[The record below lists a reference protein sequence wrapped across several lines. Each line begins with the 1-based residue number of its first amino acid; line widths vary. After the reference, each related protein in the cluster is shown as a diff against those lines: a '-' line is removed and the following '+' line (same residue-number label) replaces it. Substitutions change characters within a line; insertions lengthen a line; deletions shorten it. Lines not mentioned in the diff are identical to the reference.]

1 MATVTLVEA
10 AKLTND
16 MLLAGVIESII
27 EVNPI
32 YELMPFM
39 GIEGNAL
46 AYNREASL
54 GDVQFAGVGD
64 TITAKNPAT
73 FTRVTSEL
81 TTLIGDAEVNG
92 LIQATKSDFTDQKAV
107 QIASKAKSLGRKYQ
121 QNLMIGDGTANS
133 FEGIFAL
140 TPAGQTIDTGTDG
153 AVLSFEILDE
163 LIDQIKDKD
172 GQVDY
177 FMMPARTLRAF
188 MALLRSLGGASIND
202 VLTLP
207 SGRQVPMYRNIPM
220 FRNDWIPTDQ
230 TRGATVGTTTSIIAG
245 TFDDGSGTH
254 GLSGLSA
261 IRDFGMQVQEIG
273 PAEAKDEDI
282 TRVKMYC
289 GMALFSELG
298 IAIAPGIQN

>member
-1 MATVTLVEA
+1 MPSVTLAQA

-16 MLLAGVIESII
+16 MLLAGVIESIV

-39 GIEGNAL
+39 GIDGNAL
-46 AYNREASL
+46 AYNREATL
-54 GDVQFAGVGD
+54 GDTQFAGVDD

-92 LIQATKSDFTDQKAV
+92 LIQATKSNFSDQKAI

-121 QNLMIGDGTANS
+121 QNLIIGDGTLNS
-133 FEGIFAL
+133 FEGML
-140 TPAGQTIDTGTDG
+140 TLMPAGQIVDSG
-153 AVLSFEILDE
+153 ANGSVITFELLDE

-172 GQVDY
+172 NQVDY
-177 FMMPARTLRAF
+177 FMMPARTIRSF
-188 MALLRSLGGASIND
+188 MALLRALGGASIND

-207 SGRQVPMYRNIPM
+207 SGRQIPMYRGIPM
-220 FRNDWIPTDQ
+220 FRNDWLPTDQ
-230 TRGATVGTTTSIIAG
+230 AKGTATNTTSIIAG

-254 GLSGLSA
+254 GISGLSA
-261 IRDFGMQVQEIG
+261 SREFGLQVQEIG
-273 PAEAKDEDI
+273 PSETKDNDI

-298 IAIAPGIQN
+298 IAALDGITN

>member
-1 MATVTLVEA
+1 MASVTLAEA

-16 MLLAGVIESII
+16 MLLAGVIESIV

-39 GIEGNAL
+39 GIDGNAL
-46 AYNREASL
+46 AYNREKTL
-54 GDVQFAGVGD
+54 GDIQFAGVDD

-73 FTRVTSEL
+73 FDRVTSEL

-92 LIQATKSDFTDQKAV
+92 LIQATKSNYTDQKAI

-121 QNLMIGDGTANS
+121 QNLIIGDGTSNQ
-133 FEGIFAL
+133 FEGLFSL
-140 TPAGQTIDTGTDG
+140 LPASQTIVAGTNG
-153 AVLSFEILDE
+153 AVLSFELLDE

-177 FMMPARTLRAF
+177 FMMPARTLRSF
-188 MALLRSLGGASIND
+188 MALLRALGGASIND

-207 SGRQVPMYRNIPM
+207 SGRQVPMYRGIPM
-220 FRNDWIPTDQ
+220 FRNDWLPTDQ
-230 TRGATVGTTTSIIAG
+230 TTGTSDVTSSVIAG

-254 GLSGLSA
+254 GISGLSA
-261 IRDFGMQVQEIG
+261 AREFGIQVQEIG
-273 PAEAKDEDI
+273 PAESKDNDI

-298 IAIAPGIQN
+298 IAAITGITN

>member
-1 MATVTLVEA
+1 MSSVTLAQA

-16 MLLAGVIESII
+16 MLLAGVIESIV

-32 YELMPFM
+32 YEVMPFM
-39 GIEGNAL
+39 GIDGNAL
-46 AYNREASL
+46 AYNREATL
-54 GDVQFAGVGD
+54 GDVQFAGVDD
-64 TITAKNPAT
+64 TITAKSPAQ

-92 LIQATKSDFTDQKAV
+92 LIQATKSNFTDQKAI

-121 QNLMIGDGTANS
+121 QNMIIGDGTGNS
-133 FEGIFAL
+133 FEGML
-140 TPAGQTIDTGTDG
+140 SLLPAGQTVDTGTDG
-153 AVLSFEILDE
+153 AVLSFELLDE
-163 LIDQIKDKD
+163 LIDQVKDKD

-188 MALLRSLGGASIND
+188 MSLLRALGGASIND

-207 SGRQVPMYRNIPM
+207 SGRQVPMYRGIPL

-230 TRGATVGTTTSIIAG
+230 TKGTSTNTTTIIAG

-254 GLSGLSA
+254 GISGLTAS
-261 IRDFGMQVQEIG
+261 REFGLQVKDIG
-273 PAEAKDEDI
+273 ESETKDNEI

-298 IAIAPGIQN
+298 IAAAPGVKN

>member
-1 MATVTLVEA
+1 MPSVTLAEA

-16 MLLAGVIESII
+16 MLLAGVIESIV

-39 GIEGNAL
+39 GIDGNAL
-46 AYNREASL
+46 AYNREKTL
-54 GDVQFAGVGD
+54 GDVQFAGVDD

-92 LIQATKSDFTDQKAV
+92 LIQATRSNYTDQKAI

-121 QNLMIGDGTANS
+121 QNLIIGDGTANS
-133 FEGIFAL
+133 FEGLQAL
-140 TPAGQTIDTGTDG
+140 MPASQIIDAGTNG
-153 AVLSFEILDE
+153 ATLSFEILDE
-163 LIDQIKDKD
+163 LIDKIKDKD
-172 GQVDY
+172 GQVDF
-177 FMMPARTLRAF
+177 FMMPARTIRAF
-188 MALLRSLGGASIND
+188 MALLRALGGASIND

-207 SGRQVPMYRNIPM
+207 SGRQVPMYRGVPM
-220 FRNDWIPTDQ
+220 FRNDWLPTDQ
-230 TRGATVGTTTSIIAG
+230 TKGSTVGTTTIYAG

-254 GLSGLSA
+254 GVSGLSA
-261 IRDFGMQVQEIG
+261 SREFGLSVKDIG
-273 PAEAKDEDI
+273 ESETKDNEI

-298 IAIAPGIQN
+298 IAAAQGITN

>member
-1 MATVTLVEA
+1 MASVTLAQA

-16 MLLAGVIESII
+16 MLLAGVIESIV

-32 YELMPFM
+32 YEVMPFM
-39 GIEGNAL
+39 GIDGNAL
-46 AYNREASL
+46 AYNREATL
-54 GDVQFAGVGD
+54 GDSQFAGVDD

-81 TTLIGDAEVNG
+81 TTLIGDAEING
-92 LIQATKSDFTDQKAV
+92 LIQATKSNYTDQKAV
-107 QIASKAKSLGRKYQ
+107 QIASKAKSIGRKYQ
-121 QNLMIGDGTANS
+121 QNMIIGDGTSNS
-133 FEGIFAL
+133 FEGIL
-140 TPAGQTIDTGTDG
+140 TLLPSGQTLDTGTDG

-163 LIDQIKDKD
+163 LIDQVKDKD

-177 FMMPARTLRAF
+177 FMMPARTLRSY
-188 MALLRSLGGASIND
+188 MSLLRALGGASIND
-202 VLTLP
+202 VMTLP
-207 SGRQVPMYRNIPM
+207 SGRQIPVYRGVPM

-230 TRGATVGTTTSIIAG
+230 TRGASTNTTSIIAG

-254 GLSGLSA
+254 GISGLTA
-261 IRDFGMQVQEIG
+261 AREFGMQVQDIG
-273 PAEAKDEDI
+273 PAESKDNEI

-298 IAIAPGIQN
+298 IAVAPGIQN

>member
-1 MATVTLVEA
+1 MPSVTLAEA

-16 MLLAGVIESII
+16 MLLAGVIESIV

-32 YELMPFM
+32 YEVMPFM

-46 AYNREASL
+46 AYNREVTL
-54 GDVQFAGVGD
+54 GDVQFAGVDD

-73 FTRVTSEL
+73 FDRVTSEL

-92 LIQATKSDFTDQKAV
+92 LIQATKSDFTDQKAT

-121 QNLMIGDGTANS
+121 QNLIIGDGTSNS
-133 FEGIFAL
+133 FEGLL
-140 TPAGQTIDTGTDG
+140 TLLPASQTVDTGTDG
-153 AVLSFEILDE
+153 SNLTFELLDE
-163 LIDQIKDKD
+163 LIDTVKDKD
-172 GQVDY
+172 GSVDY
-177 FMMPARTLRAF
+177 FMMPARTIRAF
-188 MALLRSLGGASIND
+188 MSLLRALGGASIND

-207 SGRQVPMYRNIPM
+207 SGRQVPMYRGVPI
-220 FRNDWIPTDQ
+220 FRNDWLPVDQ
-230 TRGATVGTTTSIIAG
+230 TKGATTGSTTTIFAG

-254 GLSGLSA
+254 GISGLTA
-261 IRDFGMQVQEIG
+261 IRQFGLQVQEIG
-273 PAEAKDEDI
+273 PSETKDNDI

-298 IAIAPGIQN
+298 LAAAPGVKN